1 MHRRIQLKKHL
12 HRFASDEFGTLADLR
27 ESARTS
33 PAGILIVG
41 CADHGLA
48 PDMLSFAEPG
58 QCAVVQNLAAS
69 IPRPDQPY
77 DSTVAGIE
85 YAIVRQQ
92 VREVIVCSHLCCRVV
107 RYWMKNPIL
116 HGDCDPGCRFTA
128 NARRVVDHFYHYT
141 TESERQT
148 LMICEHTL
156 FQIENLRSHP
166 FVRNRLAAGQLRLHG
181 WVVDDRSARVLAY
194 APLAHQFVT
203 IEKIA
208 PKKRIP

>member
-12 HRFASDEFGTLADLR
+12 HRFASAEFGTLADLR
-27 ESARTS
+27 ESVRSS
-33 PAGILIVG
+33 PPGILIVG
-41 CADHGLA
+41 CAEHDLA
-48 PDMLSFAEPG
+48 PDMLSFADPG
-58 QCAVVQNLAAS
+58 QCTVVQNLAAS
-69 IPRPDQPY
+69 IPRSDQPY

-85 YAIVRQQ
+85 YAIVLQR

-107 RYWMKNPIL
+107 RYWMKQPIL
-116 HGDCDPGCRFTA
+116 NGDSDPGCRFMA
-128 NARRVVDHFYHYT
+128 NARRVVDRFYHYT

-156 FQIENLRSHP
+156 YQLENLRSYP
-166 FVRNRLAAGQLRLHG
+166 FIRNRLATGQLRLHG

-194 APLAHQFVT
+194 VPMSHQFVT

-208 PKKRIP
+208 PRKRIS